1 MNEGAV
7 VSPKLGREEALRAQG
22 EELEEQAGGLAPF
35 LNAFFSGRRLTP
47 KEAEELKELIDRHTW
62 EG

>member
-1 MNEGAV
+1 M

-22 EELEEQAGGLAPF
+22 EELEEQAGAVPF
-35 LNAFFSGRRLTP
+35 LNAFSAGGGSPRE
-47 KEAEELKELIDRHTW
+47 EAEELKELIDRHTW